1 MKENNIPHEL
11 IINFDQPGLKMVPT
25 SEWTLEVKGSKDC
38 SIVALDNQR
47 EITGVIGIRL
57 TGSLLPFQLIYN
69 GLTDRCHSS
78 FSFPKDWNITHSQ
91 NHWSTAETMTEYA
104 KKVLIPYVDKVRK
117 EIGRGEIQK
126 CTAPALFDLFKAH
139 QDKEFINLL
148 HKNKIRTIFVPPSTT
163 EELQPC
169 DRSVNGKLKS
179 IPKQKFVSWY
189 SEQVSSQLSNGVPE
203 EKISIDLRVSEIK
216 PAHANWLL
224 HAFDVLSKD
233 NECILNG
240 FQLAGISG
248 ALGC

>member
-1 MKENNIPHEL
+1 MQVSYKPSAWNYKFRFE
-11 IINFDQPGLKMVPT
+11 
-25 SEWTLEVKGSKDC
+25 C
-38 SIVALDNQR
+38 
-47 EITGVIGIRL
+47 
-57 TGSLLPFQLIYN
+57 LLPTAKFSSELSSSNDLIYY
-69 GLTDRCHSS
+69 TWTE
-78 FSFPKDWNITHSQ
+78 FWN
-91 NHWSTAETMTEYA
+91 
-104 KKVLIPYVDKVRK
+104 V
-117 EIGRGEIQK
+117 
-126 CTAPALFDLFKAH
+126 FKAH

-163 EELQPC
+163 EELHVQPC

-179 IPKQKFVSWY
+179 ILKQKFVSWY
-189 SEQVSSQLSNGVPE
+189 SEQVSSQLSNGVPV